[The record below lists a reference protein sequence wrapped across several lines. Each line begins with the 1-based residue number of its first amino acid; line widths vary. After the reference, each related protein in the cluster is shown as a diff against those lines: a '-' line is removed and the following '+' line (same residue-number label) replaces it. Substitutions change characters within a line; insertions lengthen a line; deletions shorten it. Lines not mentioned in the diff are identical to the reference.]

1 MTIRNLPP
9 VMEGPDFEEQVA
21 SIRANRT
28 FYMPRRGPDGF
39 YSLLIYRPKSPRIIT
54 GGSEAEVRRELNA
67 GADVVVSL
75 RTRSVYISPML
86 RPTPDR
92 EIRYCGCAPDSRE
105 CQCPRMDMG
114 APPANGRMIDDDHPE
129 MQKNIAAERCTAGGA
144 RSTAESNYQRVMG
157 NHGWRNENPEPTEI
171 APGEELVLGEGTEM
185 PRLRGSH
192 DQKDPDR
199 TGRQDPGRVLHSG
212 GDQRDRLLDRG
223 PLGGA
228 AALQRR
234 PAQALDRK
242 TATRIRVLRRATTK
256 ARRKRDETAGT
267 TTGSGPH
274 GKRTGMGTF
283 RITLEWR

>member
-171 APGEELVLGEGTEM
+171 APGEELVLGEG
-185 PRLRGSH
+185 LRCQ
-192 DQKDPDR
+192 DCEAVMIRR
-199 TGRQDPGRVLHSG
+199 TLTGPADKT
-212 GDQRDRLLDRG
+212 LD
-223 PLGGA
+223 A
-228 AALQRR
+228 YF
-234 PAQALDRK
+234 
-242 TATRIRVLRRATTK
+242 IRAETN
-256 ARRKRDETAGT
+256 ETACWIEAHSEELLPCSDGQHRHWIERQPPE
-267 TTGSGPH
+267 SE
-274 GKRTGMGTF
+274 F
-283 RITLEWR
+283 